1 MLFFDSVGIIIGR
14 LRMFMQIVENTIG
27 NVEHGQKI
35 VSSVKYYRKRYTLNI
50 SYICSYYVHSVQFR
64 SFKFVINS

>member
-27 NVEHGQKI
+27 NVEHG
-35 VSSVKYYRKRYTLNI
+35 
-50 SYICSYYVHSVQFR
+50 
-64 SFKFVINS
+64 